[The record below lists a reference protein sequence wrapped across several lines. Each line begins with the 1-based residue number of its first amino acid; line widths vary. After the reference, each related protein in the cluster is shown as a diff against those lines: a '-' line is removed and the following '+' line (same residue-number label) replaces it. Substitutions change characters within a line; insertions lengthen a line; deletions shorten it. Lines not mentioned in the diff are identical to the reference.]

1 MKTPREAVLE
11 VERLALLGALIRALD
26 ELRRV
31 RGSAASLV
39 DLKSDLMTGARD
51 LVIESTA
58 AEGIAVGDEARIL
71 EDTIEGLAFA
81 FEEACRKSA

>member
-31 RGSAASLV
+31 SGSAASLV
-39 DLKSDLMTGARD
+39 DLESDLMTGARD
-51 LVIESTA
+51 LVSEATA

-81 FEEACRKSA
+81 FQEARRKSP